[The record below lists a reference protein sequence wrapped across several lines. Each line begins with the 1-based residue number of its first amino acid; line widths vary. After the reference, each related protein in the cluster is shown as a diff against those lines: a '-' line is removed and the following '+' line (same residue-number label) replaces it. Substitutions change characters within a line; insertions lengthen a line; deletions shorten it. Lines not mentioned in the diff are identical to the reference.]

1 MSRDEDQ
8 DKRIQA
14 NTDGLAEV
22 RLQQSLTTVEVKNL
36 RTAFDSGMIDI
47 KDTVKEVNQQLRE
60 DVKEERRLTREAADK
75 DREDRRWLWG
85 KIFGIVGS
93 VITLAGAGGGA
104 AWYAMD
110 DKPDKE
116 RVEVAA
122 PAPAVQPEG
131 TP

>member
-75 DREDRRWLWG
+75 DREDKRWFLG
-85 KIFGIVGS
+85 KMFALAGS
-93 VITLAGAGGGA
+93 VLTLAGAGGSA